1 MARDARQDGTTAEL
15 SRFAWTPDRFNA
27 RVRAATPMPRAGA
40 VPSDVISLAYG
51 MPDPALFPAAG
62 LAAAA
67 EEALRD
73 PARPT
78 PWRSSTATS
87 GATRSSWPSSGGSS
101 SAEEGRPVEAGSL
114 VMTNGSSQAIAL
126 VVQALANPG
135 DVCLCEAPTFLGTIH
150 HIRFQGV
157 RTVPVSA
164 RRRGARRRGRW
175 SARSGGSRPAGTP
188 PRFIYTIPTFN
199 NPAGVTM
206 SLGRRR
212 ALLDIAARHGV
223 PIIEDDAYRDLR
235 FEGEPVPTLHA
246 LDREGLVM
254 RLGTFS
260 KIVAPGVRLGFV
272 LADPAV
278 IERVL
283 AFKAEG
289 STNGFASMVVGTF
302 MKGGGLAAHIE
313 TLRAAYRARRDA
325 MYEALAREMPAGV
338 TWTRT
343 EGGFFLWLTA
353 AVPGG
358 HDQGARRGPPRSAS
372 SRWPGP
378 SASPTAA
385 ARTTCAWPSVSSRR
399 SASPRGSAAS
409 GRAIAR
415 GPLSAPP
422 RPVAERSSA
431 GCRPQCPAQRWAPCF
446 SCQRAIASPGR
457 EPDAGEAAHVRRPAP
472 RGA

>member
-1 MARDARQDGTTAEL
+1 MARDMRQDATTAEL
-15 SRFAWTPDRFNA
+15 GGFAWTPDRFNA
-27 RVRAATPMPRAGA
+27 RVRAPSPMPRAGA
-40 VPSDVISLAYG
+40 VASEVISLAYG

-73 PARPT
+73 RGRYAV
-78 PWRSSTATS
+78 ALQY
-87 GATRSSWPSSGGSS
+87 GNVGGNPLLLAELGRKLE
-101 SAEEGRPVEAGSL
+101 AEEGRAAEPGSL
-114 VMTNGSSQAIAL
+114 VMTNGSSQAISL

-157 RTVPVSA
+157 RTVPVSLDDDGLDVEA
-164 RRRGARRRGRW
+164 LEREVQRLEAD
-175 SARSGGSRPAGTP
+175 GTP
-188 PRFIYTIPTFN
+188 PRFLYTIPTFN

-206 SLGRRR
+206 SIGRRR

-223 PIIEDDAYRDLR
+223 PVIEDDAYRDLR

-246 LDREGLVM
+246 LDREGLVI

-302 MKGGGLAAHIE
+302 MKGGGLATHIE

-343 EGGFFLWLTA
+343 EGGFFLWLTVPSKADMAKVTARA
-353 AVPGG
+353 AEERVIALPGTECFPDG
-358 HDQGARRGPPRSAS
+358 RGTHNLRLAFSLQPPDR
-372 SRWPGP
+372 
-378 SASPTAA
+378 
-385 ARTTCAWPSVSSRR
+385 
-399 SASPRGSAAS
+399 
-409 GRAIAR
+409 IAE
-415 GPLSAPP
+415 G
-422 RPVAERSSA
+422 
-431 GCRPQCPAQRWAPCF
+431 
-446 SCQRAIASPGR
+446 
-457 EPDAGEAAHVRRPAP
+457 VRRLA
-472 RGA
+472 RAVRAGL

>member
-15 SRFAWTPDRFNA
+15 SGFAWTPDRFNP
-27 RVRAATPMPRAGA
+27 RVRADTRMPRAGA
-40 VPSDVISLAYG
+40 VPPDIISLAYG
-51 MPDPALFPAAG
+51 MPDPALFPTTG

-73 PARPT
+73 PARY
-78 PWRSSTATS
+78 AVALQY
-87 GATRSSWPSSGGSS
+87 GNVGGNPLLLTELGRKLEG
-101 SAEEGRPVEAGSL
+101 EEGRPVEPGSL
-114 VMTNGSSQAIAL
+114 LMTNGSSQAIAL
-126 VVQALANPG
+126 VVQALASPG

-157 RTVPVSA
+157 RTVPVVLDDA
-164 RRRGARRRGRW
+164 GLDVEGLEREVRRLEA
-175 SARSGGSRPAGTP
+175 AGTP

-206 SLGRRR
+206 SLARRR
-212 ALLDIAARHGV
+212 ALLDIAACHGV

-246 LDREGLVM
+246 LDREGLVV

-302 MKGGGLAAHIE
+302 MRGGGLAAHIE

-325 MYEALAREMPAGV
+325 MYEALEREMPAGV

-343 EGGFFLWLTA
+343 EGGFFLWLTVPSRANMTEVNARA
-353 AVPGG
+353 AEERVIALSGTECFPDGRG
-358 HDQGARRGPPRSAS
+358 THNLRLSFSLQPPDRIAEGIRRLGQAI
-372 SRWPGP
+372 
-378 SASPTAA
+378 
-385 ARTTCAWPSVSSRR
+385 
-399 SASPRGSAAS
+399 
-409 GRAIAR
+409 RA
-415 GPLSAPP
+415 GL
-422 RPVAERSSA
+422 
-431 GCRPQCPAQRWAPCF
+431 
-446 SCQRAIASPGR
+446 
-457 EPDAGEAAHVRRPAP
+457 
-472 RGA
+472 

>member
-1 MARDARQDGTTAEL
+1 MAREARQDGVTAEL
-15 SRFAWTPDRFNA
+15 SGFAWTPDRFNP
-27 RVRAATPMPRAGA
+27 RVRATTAMPRAGA
-40 VPSDVISLAYG
+40 SPPDVISLAYG
-51 MPDPALFPAAG
+51 MPDPALFPTVG

-67 EEALRD
+67 QEALGD
-73 PARPT
+73 PARY
-78 PWRSSTATS
+78 AVALQY
-87 GATRSSWPSSGGSS
+87 GNVGGNPLLL
-101 SAEEGRPVEAGSL
+101 AELGRKLEGEEGRPVAPGTL

-126 VVQALANPG
+126 VVQALAAPG

-157 RTVPVSA
+157 RTVPVSLDDEGIDVEGLE
-164 RRRGARRRGRW
+164 REIHRLET
-175 SARSGGSRPAGTP
+175 AGTP

-199 NPAGVTM
+199 NPAGTSM
-206 SLGRRR
+206 TLERRR

-235 FEGEPVPTLHA
+235 FEGEPIPTLHA
-246 LDREGLVM
+246 LDRDGLVI

-302 MKGGGLAAHIE
+302 MKTGGLAAHIQ
-313 TLRAAYRARRDA
+313 TLRAAYRERRDA

-343 EGGFFLWLTA
+343 QGGFFLWLTVPARADMGKVNAKA
-353 AVPGG
+353 AEERIVALAGTECFPDDRGTHNLRLAFSLQPPEKIAEG
-358 HDQGARRGPPRSAS
+358 IRRLGQAI
-372 SRWPGP
+372 
-378 SASPTAA
+378 
-385 ARTTCAWPSVSSRR
+385 
-399 SASPRGSAAS
+399 
-409 GRAIAR
+409 RA
-415 GPLSAPP
+415 GL
-422 RPVAERSSA
+422 
-431 GCRPQCPAQRWAPCF
+431 
-446 SCQRAIASPGR
+446 
-457 EPDAGEAAHVRRPAP
+457 
-472 RGA
+472 

>member
-1 MARDARQDGTTAEL
+1 MAGEARQDGVTAEL
-15 SRFAWTPDRFNA
+15 SGFAWAPDRFNP
-27 RVRAATPMPRAGA
+27 RVRATSPMPRAGA
-40 VPSDVISLAYG
+40 SPPDVISLAYG

-67 EEALRD
+67 QEALGD
-73 PARPT
+73 P
-78 PWRSSTATS
+78 
-87 GATRSSWPSSGGSS
+87 TRYAVALQYGNVGGNPLLL
-101 SAEEGRPVEAGSL
+101 AELGRKLEGEEGRPVTPGSL

-126 VVQALANPG
+126 VVQALAAPG

-157 RTVPVSA
+157 RTVPVSLDDEGIDVEGLEREIHRLEA
-164 RRRGARRRGRW
+164 
-175 SARSGGSRPAGTP
+175 AGTP

-199 NPAGVTM
+199 NPAGTSM
-206 SLGRRR
+206 TLERRR

-246 LDREGLVM
+246 LDRDGLVI

-278 IERVL
+278 TERVL

-302 MKGGGLAAHIE
+302 MKTGGLAAHIQ
-313 TLRAAYRARRDA
+313 TLRAAYRERRDA

-343 EGGFFLWLTA
+343 EGGFFLWLTVPARADMGKVNTKA
-353 AVPGG
+353 AEERIVALAGTECFPDGRG
-358 HDQGARRGPPRSAS
+358 THNLRLAFSLQPPEKIAEGIRRL
-372 SRWPGP
+372 
-378 SASPTAA
+378 
-385 ARTTCAWPSVSSRR
+385 
-399 SASPRGSAAS
+399 
-409 GRAIAR
+409 GRAIR
-415 GPLSAPP
+415 
-422 RPVAERSSA
+422 A
-431 GCRPQCPAQRWAPCF
+431 GL
-446 SCQRAIASPGR
+446 
-457 EPDAGEAAHVRRPAP
+457 
-472 RGA
+472 

>member
-1 MARDARQDGTTAEL
+1 MARDARQEGTTAEL
-15 SRFAWTPDRFNA
+15 SGFAWTPDRFNP
-27 RVRAATPMPRAGA
+27 RVRAAAPMPRAGA
-40 VPSDVISLAYG
+40 VPPDIISLAYG

-62 LAAAA
+62 LSAAA

-73 PARPT
+73 PARY
-78 PWRSSTATS
+78 AVALQY
-87 GATRSSWPSSGGSS
+87 GNVGGNPLLLAELGRKLE
-101 SAEEGRPVEAGSL
+101 AEEGRPVEAGSL

-126 VVQALANPG
+126 VVQALASPG

-157 RTVPVSA
+157 RAVPVSLDGEGLDVEGLEREV
-164 RRRGARRRGRW
+164 RRLEA
-175 SARSGGSRPAGTP
+175 AGTP

-206 SLGRRR
+206 SLSRRR

-223 PIIEDDAYRDLR
+223 PVIEDDAYRDLR

-302 MKGGGLAAHIE
+302 MRGGGLAAHIE

-325 MYEALAREMPAGV
+325 MYEALVREMPAGV

-343 EGGFFLWLTA
+343 EGGFFLWLTLPSRADMTKVNARA
-353 AVPGG
+353 AEERVVALAGTECFPDGRG
-358 HDQGARRGPPRSAS
+358 THNLRLSFSLQPPDRIAEGIRRL
-372 SRWPGP
+372 
-378 SASPTAA
+378 
-385 ARTTCAWPSVSSRR
+385 
-399 SASPRGSAAS
+399 
-409 GRAIAR
+409 GRAIR
-415 GPLSAPP
+415 
-422 RPVAERSSA
+422 A
-431 GCRPQCPAQRWAPCF
+431 GL
-446 SCQRAIASPGR
+446 
-457 EPDAGEAAHVRRPAP
+457 
-472 RGA
+472 

>member
-40 VPSDVISLAYG
+40 VPPDIISLAYG
-51 MPDPALFPAAG
+51 MPDPSLFPAAG

-67 EEALRD
+67 EESLRD
-73 PARPT
+73 PARY
-78 PWRSSTATS
+78 AVALQY
-87 GATRSSWPSSGGSS
+87 GNVGGNPLLLAELGRKLE
-101 SAEEGRPVEAGSL
+101 AEEGRLVEAGSL

-126 VVQALANPG
+126 VVQALASSG

-157 RTVPVSA
+157 RTVPVSLDDEGLDVEGLEREV
-164 RRRGARRRGRW
+164 RRLEA
-175 SARSGGSRPAGTP
+175 AGTP

-212 ALLDIAARHGV
+212 VLLDIAARHGV

-235 FEGEPVPTLHA
+235 FEGEPIPTLHA
-246 LDREGLVM
+246 LDREGLVV

-313 TLRAAYRARRDA
+313 TLRVAYRARRDA
-325 MYEALAREMPAGV
+325 MNEALAREMPAGV

-343 EGGFFLWLTA
+343 EGGFFLWLTLPSRA
-353 AVPGG
+353 DMTKVQARAVEERVVALAGTECFPDGRG
-358 HDQGARRGPPRSAS
+358 THNLRLSFSLQPPERIAEGIRRLGQAI
-372 SRWPGP
+372 
-378 SASPTAA
+378 
-385 ARTTCAWPSVSSRR
+385 
-399 SASPRGSAAS
+399 
-409 GRAIAR
+409 RA
-415 GPLSAPP
+415 GL
-422 RPVAERSSA
+422 
-431 GCRPQCPAQRWAPCF
+431 
-446 SCQRAIASPGR
+446 
-457 EPDAGEAAHVRRPAP
+457 
-472 RGA
+472 

>member
-40 VPSDVISLAYG
+40 VPPDIISLAYG

-73 PARPT
+73 PARY
-78 PWRSSTATS
+78 AVALQY
-87 GATRSSWPSSGGSS
+87 GNVGGNPLLLTELGRKLE
-101 SAEEGRPVEAGSL
+101 AEEGRPVAAGSL

-157 RTVPVSA
+157 RTVPVSLDDEGLDVESLEQEV
-164 RRRGARRRGRW
+164 RRLEA
-175 SARSGGSRPAGTP
+175 AGTP

-246 LDREGLVM
+246 LDREGLVV

-313 TLRAAYRARRDA
+313 TLRVAYRARRDA
-325 MYEALAREMPAGV
+325 MNDALAREMPAGV

-343 EGGFFLWLTA
+343 EGGFFLWLTLPSRA
-353 AVPGG
+353 DMTKVQARAVEERVVALAGTECFPDGRG
-358 HDQGARRGPPRSAS
+358 THNLRLAFSLQPPERIAEGIRRL
-372 SRWPGP
+372 
-378 SASPTAA
+378 
-385 ARTTCAWPSVSSRR
+385 
-399 SASPRGSAAS
+399 
-409 GRAIAR
+409 GRAIR
-415 GPLSAPP
+415 
-422 RPVAERSSA
+422 A
-431 GCRPQCPAQRWAPCF
+431 GL
-446 SCQRAIASPGR
+446 
-457 EPDAGEAAHVRRPAP
+457 
-472 RGA
+472 